1 VLLEGLGLGPARLGQ
16 AVASV
21 PRQQRLG
28 VRLVERVARL
38 GLGLAGLVPGLG
50 LGLEEQVPGLG
61 VGLVERVGL
70 VVQLGHR
77 LRQRPHLA
85 EEEHL
90 ERQEDL
96 VPLRPQLRELLVE
109 HPRVGL

>member
-1 VLLEGLGLGPARLGQ
+1 MLLEGLGLGPARLGQ

-28 VRLVERVARL
+28 VR
-38 GLGLAGLVPGLG
+38 
-50 LGLEEQVPGLG
+50 
-61 VGLVERVGL
+61 LVERVGL